1 MEVNI
6 SDPIISLSRRQ
17 KQIIRRRFVHAHIQ
31 LSSTKHAMDTV
42 ISRMNVPTT
51 VQLCFAI
58 RQGIDNTIME
68 SFGDL
73 SGAPIRCYD
82 LLLCRQ
88 DQVVSRESLTWTFV
102 LSIPDSYVPQ
112 ILTALSFVSST
123 LGGAELL
130 HLLVESTSLNRDDF
144 SLFVDVLGVYPT
156 MFDLPLDM

>member
-1 MEVNI
+1 MEVDI
-6 SDPIISLSRRQ
+6 SDSIISLSRRQ
-17 KQIIRRRFVHAHIQ
+17 KQIIRRRFVHARLQ

-42 ISRMNVPTT
+42 ISRMN
-51 VQLCFAI
+51 
-58 RQGIDNTIME
+58 GIDNTIVE

-88 DQVVSRESLTWTFV
+88 DKVVSRESLTWTFV

-112 ILTALSFVSST
+112 ILTVLNFVSST

-130 HLLVESTSLNRDDF
+130 QLLVDSTSLDKNDF

-156 MFDLPLDM
+156 VFDLPLDI